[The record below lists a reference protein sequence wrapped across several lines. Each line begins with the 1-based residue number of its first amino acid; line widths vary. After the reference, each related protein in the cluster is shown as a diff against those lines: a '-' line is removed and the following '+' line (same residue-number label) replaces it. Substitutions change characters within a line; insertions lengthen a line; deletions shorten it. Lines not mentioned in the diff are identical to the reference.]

1 MTVLSKLAT
10 VEDSLAPYLERANV
24 LWRRVP
30 QERLRTVLC
39 ALLLLWLLLGAVQ
52 LLWTLLAA
60 PDPSFPASE
69 KVIGQSSGQQTASD
83 AALQIDMEQVRSW
96 QLFGSAQ
103 SAPAEAEVEAPE
115 TSLSTEESNA
125 EQTRLQIKLQGVI
138 QTNDER
144 GGRAIISYQGKQKQ
158 YAVGDELPVSNQV
171 VLRRLL
177 PDRVLIANRG
187 NIEALYLFDKNANS
201 SAVAQNTRAARP
213 KPVAR
218 PRRARIGTSFRQRV
232 LSNPASLAELVR
244 ISEARESGEIVGY
257 KVRPGRDKSVFES
270 MGFKTNDV
278 VTAINGVT
286 LDNPSSALQV
296 FQTMHTSKEASFE
309 LRRAG
314 QPISLVVNLDELEDE
329 QEALEQ

>member
-10 VEDSLAPYLERANV
+10 VEGSLAPYLERANV

-83 AALQIDMEQVRSW
+83 SALLIDMEQVRSW

-103 SAPAEAEVEAPE
+103 SAPAETEVEAPE
-115 TSLSTEESNA
+115 TPLSTAESNA
-125 EQTRLQIKLQGVI
+125 KQTRLQIKLQGVI

-187 NIEALYLFDKNANS
+187 KIEALYLFEKNANP

-218 PRRARIGTSFRQRV
+218 AQRARIGTDFRQRL
-232 LSNPASLAELVR
+232 LSNPASLMELVR
-244 ISEARESGEIVGY
+244 ISEARENGEIVGY
-257 KVRPGRDKSVFES
+257 KVRPGKDKSRFES
-270 MGFKTNDV
+270 MGFKNNDV
-278 VTAINGVT
+278 VTAINGIT

-296 FQTMHTSKEASFE
+296 FQMMRTAKEASFE
-309 LRRAG
+309 LQRAG
-314 QPISLVVNLDELEDE
+314 QPISLVVNLDEPEE
-329 QEALEQ
+329 E